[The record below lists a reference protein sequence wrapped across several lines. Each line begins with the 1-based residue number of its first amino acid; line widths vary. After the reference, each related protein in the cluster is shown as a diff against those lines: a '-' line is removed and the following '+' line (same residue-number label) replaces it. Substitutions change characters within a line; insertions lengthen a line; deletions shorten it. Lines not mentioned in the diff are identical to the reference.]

1 MQLTRGCEYAIRGL
15 VYLAMQKQG
24 EPVLLA
30 DIAKGIDAP
39 ANYLSNIFQNLVRLG
54 LVTSHFGAKRGYT
67 LTRPPKDIN
76 LREIVEG
83 LEGPITIASCTMMA
97 TPMCTQ
103 EGECSM
109 GDVWQDIQDTIVK
122 KLEKANLSKLTGAC
136 FLHPIE

>member
-30 DIAKGIDAP
+30 DIANGIGAP

-67 LTRPPKDIN
+67 LTRPASEIN

-83 LEGPITIASCTMMA
+83 LEGPITISSCTMMS
-97 TPMCTQ
+97 TPMCAQ
-103 EGECSM
+103 EGDCSL
-109 GDVWQDIQDTIVK
+109 GSVWQDIQETITK
-122 KLEKANLSKLTGAC
+122 KLEKATLSRLTGSC
-136 FLHPIE
+136 FLE